1 MADNQRP
8 LASGTIL
15 RPPAPVGPDLAMAV
29 AWPQWPSPRG
39 SPMLAED
46 ETHAGFPLDP
56 LDQLRHDLRSPLT
69 TIRGRAYLLARA
81 VRRAPALTDDERTRM
96 LAGVA
101 AIETAVAAM
110 VAVIEGIDGERPAPD
125 SDAARDR
132 T

>member
-1 MADNQRP
+1 M
-8 LASGTIL
+8 
-15 RPPAPVGPDLAMAV
+15 PP
-29 AWPQWPSPRG
+29 
-39 SPMLAED
+39 ED
-46 ETHAGFPLDP
+46 ESYTGGPLDP
-56 LDQLRHDLRSPLT
+56 LDQLRHDLKSPLT

-81 VRRAPALTDDERTRM
+81 VRRAPSLTDDERSRM
-96 LAGVA
+96 LEGVA

>member
-1 MADNQRP
+1 MH
-8 LASGTIL
+8 
-15 RPPAPVGPDLAMAV
+15 
-29 AWPQWPSPRG
+29 
-39 SPMLAED
+39 AED

-81 VRRAPALTDDERTRM
+81 VRRAPSLTDEEQTRM

-101 AIETAVAAM
+101 AIETAVAEM
-110 VAVIEGIDGERPAPD
+110 VAVIEGIAGDRPTPE
-125 SDAARDR
+125 SDAASDR